1 MEVVSFKLYQRKLVV
16 DDLPAM
22 FYNSRGRER
31 VGLAGGRAGVGGGGG
46 GCVGV
51 GVCVGEGGVWR
62 GEGAGGTDRQTER
75 DLHSEFICFS
85 TVLQVTAAEVKP
97 I

>member
-31 VGLAGGRAGVGGGGG
+31 VGLAGGRAGGGGGG
-46 GCVGV
+46 GG
-51 GVCVGEGGVWR
+51 GGEKGR
-62 GEGAGGTDRQTER
+62 REQTDRQRE
-75 DLHSEFICFS
+75 ICIQNLF
-85 TVLQVTAAEVKP
+85 VFQLFCR
-97 I
+97 

>member
-31 VGLAGGRAGVGGGGG
+31 EWDWRGVGRGWG
-46 GCVGV
+46 
-51 GVCVGEGGVWR
+51 VGEGGWGRGVWR
-62 GEGAGGTDRQTER
+62 GEGAGGTDRQRE
-75 DLHSEFICFS
+75 ICIQNLF
-85 TVLQVTAAEVKP
+85 VFQLFCR
-97 I
+97 

>member
-46 GCVGV
+46 VCV
-51 GVCVGEGGVWR
+51 GVCVGEGGGGGEKGR
-62 GEGAGGTDRQTER
+62 GEQTDRQRE
-75 DLHSEFICFS
+75 ICIQNLF
-85 TVLQVTAAEVKP
+85 VFQLFCR
-97 I
+97 

>member
-31 VGLAGGRAGVGGGGG
+31 VGLAGDRAGVGGWGRGVCGGG
-46 GCVGV
+46 GC
-51 GVCVGEGGVWR
+51 GG

-85 TVLQVTAAEVKP
+85 TVLQVTAVEVKP

>member
-46 GCVGV
+46 VCV
-51 GVCVGEGGVWR
+51 GVCVGEGGVAGRR
-62 GEGAGGTDRQTER
+62 GGGNRQTDRER
-75 DLHSEFICFS
+75 FAFRIYLFFNCFAGDCS
-85 TVLQVTAAEVKP
+85 
-97 I
+97 